1 MLERLDDDI
10 AMINTR
16 LLGANLR
23 LDTSEHVVTLVHTN
37 ASRSEI
43 NRNALLNAAAQLPPG
58 DIVCIKG
65 DISASRGGRAPSD
78 PELELLHDIDDS
90 KESNNLS
97 PTLFLYI
104 GQRVSV
110 TENVATALGA
120 ANGTQGVVIG
130 VKFADDIDGV
140 SSTELRDVTIA
151 GVVVRAT
158 VCNVL
163 PELVF
168 VQLINN
174 APGVCA
180 LVGLPPNVFAFSPVT
195 KSVTVTVDRRKL
207 TFRLTQ
213 FGLVPCAAVTLHKVQ
228 GQSLVRA
235 IIGLWRDPKMV
246 AQNAQTAYVALS
258 RLRTLAGL
266 YFTVPLTRED
276 CEHFVPSLDIID
288 ELVRLDALQP
298 AHLQTSN
305 EELARRRAPA
315 AARAAARRGRRKP
328 TRAMRRAPA
337 RSPAPPPPPNA
348 TPARNATQLVSAVV
362 GARDIE

>member
-1 MLERLDDDI
+1 
-10 AMINTR
+10 
-16 LLGANLR
+16 
-23 LDTSEHVVTLVHTN
+23 
-37 ASRSEI
+37 
-43 NRNALLNAAAQLPPG
+43 
-58 DIVCIKG
+58 
-65 DISASRGGRAPSD
+65 
-78 PELELLHDIDDS
+78 LHDIDDS

-258 RLRTLAGL
+258 RLRTLAGV